1 MTVVSNKNISKL
13 TSILILISSFVPI
26 PSSALETSVDI
37 KARADYS
44 FNRRHPAILGKCW
57 GKDDENSTTN
67 FEKETD
73 GNSVSGN
80 SGQQSFAIDMNGL
93 DAGGIEWSSPIGTWY
108 L

>member
-1 MTVVSNKNISKL
+1 ML
-13 TSILILISSFVPI
+13 
-26 PSSALETSVDI
+26 
-37 KARADYS
+37 
-44 FNRRHPAILGKCW
+44 

-93 DAGGIEWSSPIGTWY
+93 DAGGIEWSSPMGTWY